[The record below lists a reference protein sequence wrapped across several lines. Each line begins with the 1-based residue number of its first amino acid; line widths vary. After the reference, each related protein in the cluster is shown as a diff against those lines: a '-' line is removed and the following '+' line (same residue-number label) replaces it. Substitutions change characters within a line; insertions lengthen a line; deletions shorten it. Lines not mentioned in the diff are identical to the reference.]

1 MERRRFARLTVTV
14 ALSLATLLA
23 VTGTTSANAS
33 SQAAPT
39 GTAMP
44 ETQVDVPEPAPSE
57 SVEPEASP
65 SPTQEAD
72 APQASSTPA
81 SERPEPDVVIQE
93 LGTSEPAVIPEEDRA
108 ALLGPDWN
116 SANDVAWVT
125 SGDAEGLHVLTAKA
139 STGYGWKRIATLT
152 MLGFDTDKWIGN
164 ACLTSDGT
172 TLAVVYAPRG
182 FTNDEALF
190 NHGAFAALVDL
201 ESGETR
207 QLGAGYTL
215 AYFNP
220 GCGVES
226 RVAFTQLD
234 DARTRIV
241 TVDPHSPDDQSAV
254 EVASQITSAVPAR
267 SGLIAAAAGAVIH
280 IDGDGA
286 TVPVAPA
293 TGTPYDLAVTADGAL
308 AYIAHDGESATAY
321 IASTT
326 SSDDPVA
333 FATGELD
340 ELGITRGGD
349 DTVHVMGDP
358 DIVVD
363 DLPAVLQV
371 HSGTRATSKVSSA
384 GLLAVDA
391 PFREGSRGERPD
403 VDGAP
408 QESVVVRAKAFESGT
423 DIEFR
428 IHDEVGDAVRSD
440 ALLEPDTETKSARK
454 SSESRMTTQSST
466 SPVSSGSP
474 CAIPR
479 NDPGVQALQPNLA
492 EVEWAANQAVRG
504 NLSAQTTF
512 PRPTLTGASTT
523 AGTHVPPQIVLGI
536 LAQESNFWQ
545 ASRYT
550 VPGVTGNPLMGDY
563 FGIRSASANEPWWTI
578 DYGEVDCGYGIAQV
592 TTGMRAG
599 DMPYAQQLMIA
610 TDYRA
615 NISRGLQI
623 LIDKWNET
631 RAAGLTIN
639 NGHPKYLENWFF
651 ALWAYNTGFYSE
663 SSGAQPWGVGWLNNP
678 INPIYPP
685 NRGAFLDGSPSD
697 AAHPQEWPYPEKVLG
712 FAAHS
717 AYFLNSVS
725 QGPLGDT
732 FNYGTAFTPAWW
744 TSADG
749 QNGEWYRE
757 LVKPPIDL
765 FCDASNNCDPN
776 VSIYIPNQGYSVP
789 CYNQAYAGG
798 PYDLKCWYH
807 EPATWKSDC
816 SSACGYEYMTYS
828 LSAPKPASSNS
839 FPPNCS
845 TAGLPPGALI
855 VDDVPNGTPSQRC
868 GVASTTGSFQFDF
881 AAGPNG
887 DYPSKIDM
895 HQIGAGFNSHFYFTH
910 VRLPS
915 VSAAEGQHLAV
926 SGTWNLGQSLAGQ
939 WTRVL
944 VHMPSHGAWTQQ
956 ASYEINTGST
966 TVVRS
971 VNQRNYAD
979 QWVSLGTFQMSGTP
993 TVTLR
998 NTSAVYSSNP
1008 RANALHGVDDIA
1020 WDAVAFVPL
1029 AQKPADFVVALGDSF
1044 SSGEGTSA
1052 SNGVDFYRG
1061 SDHHGSDPH
1070 FQNACHRSPHAWP
1083 YKVDAPNISGTS
1095 SVGQLVAANDTRLDF
1110 HMLACAGAETENL
1123 LPSEDDTAH
1132 DEIQQFGERTQLD
1145 RNFLNA
1151 NTTLVTLTIGGNDVG
1166 FGPILR
1172 ACIESPG
1179 VFASPPTE
1187 CKQDPAPATENF
1199 SGTIEQMVESRLAAL
1214 PGKVTTVLQEIRQ
1227 RAQNARIILLG
1238 YPSIFED
1245 GTNCVPMS
1253 AANKPWL
1260 DSVTQRLNK
1269 VLTKAA
1275 FDAGAYVTYES
1286 PQYRFKGHNLCAEN
1300 NALRRLV
1307 LETTPG
1313 DSIVWIQPP
1322 NASGFGISAQSI
1334 HPNQFGTDLYAQAAN
1349 NALAAE
1355 RVPLSGTLAG
1365 GAPTTYYST
1374 LRWMEGPTAMNIS
1387 SFSGCGQE
1395 LRLGLRSGAPGTQTS
1410 NSLSW
1415 TSPHEM
1421 QNFIHAPDSLAT
1433 PDLPGNTYAMNARL
1447 TTACAGGGTQSWAGD
1462 LYR

>member
-1 MERRRFARLTVTV
+1 M
-14 ALSLATLLA
+14 ALSVVALLA
-23 VTGTTSANAS
+23 VTGTTSANALP
-33 SQAAPT
+33 QPT
-39 GTAMP
+39 PTETATP
-44 ETQVDVPEPAPSE
+44 GFEVDRSEPAP

-72 APQASSTPA
+72 TPRAPSTPA
-81 SERPEPDVVIQE
+81 AERPEPDVVIQDLE
-93 LGTSEPAVIPEEDRA
+93 TGQPAAIPEEDRA
-108 ALLGPDWN
+108 AMLGADW
-116 SANDVAWVT
+116 STSNDVAWAMF
-125 SGDAEGLHVLTAKA
+125 GDAEGFHILTAKA
-139 STGYGWKRIATLT
+139 SRGYEWKRIATLA

-164 ACLTSDGT
+164 ACLTSDEA

-182 FTNDEALF
+182 FTNDETLF
-190 NHGAFAALVDL
+190 NHGAFGALVNL

-234 DARTRIV
+234 QARTRII
-241 TVDPHSPDDQSAV
+241 TIDTHSPDDQSAV
-254 EVASQITSAVPAR
+254 EVASQITSAVPGR
-267 SGLIAAAAGAVIH
+267 SGLIAAGAGAVIQ
-280 IDGDGA
+280 IDSDGT

-293 TGTPYDLAVTADGAL
+293 TGTPYDLAVTGDGSL
-308 AYIAHDGESATAY
+308 AYIAHDGERATAY
-321 IASTT
+321 LASTT

-340 ELGITRGGD
+340 ELGITRSGD

-358 DIVVD
+358 DILVD

-371 HSGTRATSKVSSA
+371 HSDTRATSDVSSA
-384 GLLAVDA
+384 GVLAVDA
-391 PFREGSRGERPD
+391 PFREGSREAEPDGELMS
-403 VDGAP
+403 
-408 QESVVVRAKAFESGT
+408 QESVVVRTKALVSGA

-428 IHDEVGDAVRSD
+428 IRDEVGAAVRSD
-440 ALLEPDTETKSARK
+440 SILEPDTEAKSPPN
-454 SSESRMTTQSST
+454 SPESRVISESST
-466 SPVSSGSP
+466 SPVSIGSP

-479 NDPGVQALQPNLA
+479 NNPTIQALQPNLA
-492 EVEWAANQAVRG
+492 EVEWAADQVVRG

-512 PRPTLTGASTT
+512 PRPTLTGASPT
-523 AGTHVPPQIVLGI
+523 AGTYVPPQIVLGI

-563 FGIRSASANEPWWTI
+563 FGIRGASANEPWWTI
-578 DYGEVDCGYGIAQV
+578 DYGEADCGYGIAQV
-592 TTGMRAG
+592 TTGMQTG

-639 NGHPKYLENWFF
+639 NGHPKYLENWFY
-651 ALWAYNTGFYSE
+651 ALWAYNTGFYPE
-663 SSGAQPWGVGWLNNP
+663 TSGTEPWGVGWLNNP
-678 INPIYPP
+678 INPMYPA

-697 AAHPQEWPYPEKVLG
+697 ASHPQDWPYPEKVLG

-717 AYFLNSVS
+717 AYFLNGVS
-725 QGPLGDT
+725 QGPLGDN

-749 QNGEWYRE
+749 LDGEWYRE

-776 VSIYIPNQGYSVP
+776 VSIYFPSQDYSAP
-789 CYNQAYAGG
+789 CYNQVYAGG

-816 SSACGYEYMTYS
+816 STACGYESMTYS
-828 LSAPKPASSNS
+828 FSAPKPASSNS

-845 TAGLPPGALI
+845 SAGLPPGSLI
-855 VDDVPNGTPSQRC
+855 VDNVPNGTPSQRC
-868 GVASTTGSFQFDF
+868 GVASTIGSFQFDF

-887 DYPSKIDM
+887 DYPSKIDV
-895 HQIGAGFNSHFYFTH
+895 HQLGAGFNSHFYFTH
-910 VRLPS
+910 ARVPS
-915 VSAAEGQHLAV
+915 ISTAEAQSLAV

-971 VNQRNYAD
+971 INQRNYAD

-998 NTSAVYSSNP
+998 NNSAVYSTSA

-1020 WDAVAFVPL
+1020 WDAVAFAPL
-1029 AQKPADFVVALGDSF
+1029 AQKPADFIVALGDSF

-1052 SNGVDFYRG
+1052 SNGVDFFRG
-1061 SDHHGSDPH
+1061 SDHHGSDPNS
-1070 FQNACHRSPHAWP
+1070 QNACHRSPYAWP
-1083 YKVDAPNISGTS
+1083 YKLDAPNISGSS
-1095 SVGQLVAANDTRLDF
+1095 SVGTLVAANDTRLDF
-1110 HMLACAGAETENL
+1110 HMLACAGGETENL
-1123 LPSEDDTAH
+1123 LPSEDDTPH
-1132 DEIQQFGERTQLD
+1132 DEVQQYGERTQLD
-1145 RNFLNA
+1145 RNFLDA

-1166 FGPILR
+1166 FGPILN
-1172 ACIESPG
+1172 ACITSPG

-1187 CKQDPAPATENF
+1187 CKDDPAPVSENF
-1199 SGTIEQMVESRLAAL
+1199 SGTIAQMVDSRLAAL
-1214 PGKVTTVLQEIRQ
+1214 PGKVTIVLQEIRQ

-1245 GTNCVPMS
+1245 GTNCVLMS

-1260 DSVTQRLNK
+1260 DGVTQRLNK

-1313 DSIVWIQPP
+1313 DANVWIQPP

-1349 NALAAE
+1349 NALVAE
-1355 RVPLSGTLAG
+1355 RLPLSGTLAG

-1374 LRWMEGPTAMNIS
+1374 LRWMEGPTAMSIS
-1387 SFSGCGQE
+1387 SFSSCGQE

-1410 NSLSW
+1410 NSLAW
-1415 TSPHEM
+1415 TSPHDM

-1447 TTACAGGGTQSWAGD
+1447 VTPCAGGGTQSWAGD